1 MNLAL
6 DVEPEANFDNRR
18 RLSAYAP
25 ILQPRMRS
33 AMTRTAPFFLQP
45 QRDRA
50 VFSPDADDRHDPCC
64 AIDP

>member
-1 MNLAL
+1 MNLAV

-25 ILQPRMRS
+25 ILQPGCVVRDPRGS
-33 AMTRTAPFFLQP
+33 VFRQP

-50 VFSPDADDRHDPCC
+50 VFSPDADDRHGPRC